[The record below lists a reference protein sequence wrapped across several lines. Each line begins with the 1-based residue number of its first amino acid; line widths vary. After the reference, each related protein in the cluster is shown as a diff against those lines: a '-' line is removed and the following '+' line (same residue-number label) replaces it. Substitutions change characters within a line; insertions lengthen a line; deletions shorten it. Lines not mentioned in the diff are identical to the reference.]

1 MKLFL
6 IGNGSIGRKGKSN
19 ELELFDK
26 IIVEKA
32 KKEKPNF
39 LFIGLAS
46 AFSDS
51 YYDIMKNNYKK
62 LGCNTF
68 YLKKSNLVN
77 NPNIV

>member
-51 YYDIMKNNYKK
+51 YYDISVIFSCFSDRDLKIYNEILERKK
-62 LGCNTF
+62 
-68 YLKKSNLVN
+68 
-77 NPNIV
+77 